1 MRVGRTLRILG
12 SIASALVITVV
23 MACWATAGPMPTAAA
38 ALAAVNALP
47 PTPDTAWG
55 LDPTTGRLVVTISK
69 AAPEQGAGRLL
80 ALARRLGAAV
90 RVVRTDHPLSE
101 QTLAAPWATKGLLLG
116 GDELTDGRIICS
128 AGFNVVRLGR
138 PFVITAGHC
147 TAGLPLW
154 QQVGPSVSSAFPKYD
169 YGLIREDDTVGRGDV
184 DLYDGSFQ
192 PITEVGLAT
201 VGEHVCASGQT
212 TGVTCGEVTAVHQTV
227 DYGNGDVV
235 DDLIRTNVHTDH
247 GDSGGSL
254 FDGPVGIG
262 TVSGGDGTTDYFQP
276 LAPVMSAN
284 DLELATP

>member
-1 MRVGRTLRILG
+1 MRVGHTFKIFG
-12 SIASALVITVV
+12 SVASALVMAAV
-23 MACWATAGPMPTAAA
+23 MACWATTGPTPAVAA
-38 ALAAVNALP
+38 ALAAVDALP

-55 LDPTTGRLVVTISK
+55 LDPTSGRLVVTVSK
-69 AAPEQGAGRLL
+69 AAPEQGADRLL
-80 ALARRLGAAV
+80 ALAGRLGAAV
-90 RVVRTDHPLSE
+90 RVVRTDTPLSE
-101 QTLAAPWATKGLLLG
+101 QTLAASRATYGLLLG
-116 GDELTDGRIICS
+116 GDELTDGHIICS
-128 AGFNVVRLGR
+128 AGFNVVKLGQ

-147 TAGLPLW
+147 TAGLPDW
-154 QQVGPSVSSAFPKYD
+154 QEVGPSVSSAFPKTD
-169 YGLIREDDTVGRGDV
+169 YGLVREDDTLARGDI
-184 DLYDGSFQ
+184 DLYDGTFQ

-235 DDLIRTNVHTDH
+235 NDLIETNVHTDH

-254 FDGPVGIG
+254 FDGPIGIG

-284 DLELATP
+284 GLELATP